1 MSREWQY
8 ASANGR
14 AALESEVEDVLPQPE
29 LRPDQN
35 NGEVYKA
42 LNAPFGSALISNA
55 RFALGFPDLRV
66 TPWVIAAQDRL
77 LSPSALKAEN
87 HISGRDRT
95 TPHMCDFCRSQITN
109 GRRGT

>member
-1 MSREWQY
+1 LSREWQY

-42 LNAPFGSALISNA
+42 PNAAFGSALISTA

-77 LSPSALKAEN
+77 LSPSAFNGDK
-87 HISGRDRT
+87 HI
-95 TPHMCDFCRSQITN
+95 FAN
-109 GRRGT
+109 